1 MKKIICRI
9 IFLISLT
16 IFSQEK
22 PKSLDLEEAIQFAL
36 ENNSEIINAKLEI
49 DKAYKEKWKT
59 ISEGLDN
66 LSVS

>member
-1 MKKIICRI
+1 MNMKKIICRI

-36 ENNSEIINAKLEI
+36 KNNSEIINAKL
-49 DKAYKEKWKT
+49 
-59 ISEGLDN
+59 
-66 LSVS
+66 